1 MATRRSKRAAGVPA
15 ENPEGLT
22 YPKRKK
28 RNTKTTKKTKPVKE
42 KKRKNRKLA
51 NKKNIKLSVKD
62 IPKKHAPK
70 PKDRNKRDFA
80 KFYGLNF
87 FEVVRKQ
94 TVKRWKAGYRIKY
107 STLKKYDL
115 VNEYREWKQAKVDE
129 GQEGFQIHLDILDD
143 EILLEKRQEKAIAD
157 YINPTAKRVANALQS
172 QSIGS
177 SIDAENITI
186 LINSDNT
193 PEVDNKNI
201 NLNANWS
208 IKQQAL
214 KTRKKKQVEAEDEFD
229 DADDTAFDDDFQAAA
244 AINTKKAQK
253 GKKKKSFFTYNDVV
267 EWFNSDS
274 HQVELRGRKGWK
286 KAEQST
292 IDKNIKAIEK
302 LMNFLACASGD
313 NRKFQ
318 KVAGNP
324 ITNKKNN
331 VPGKLVPRKVPKNE
345 LKTGKKNTED
355 NRHFTPYGRLVPRGD
370 ENLLECFMGDP
381 EEVRQKVELIKQAK
395 KKDGTPYARQNA
407 DVIGSIQALFRQRSN
422 SEKYFNWM
430 RALVGEEQL
439 EIWEQNF
446 STTLNKD
453 KKAREKKRTSGVLK
467 SIPWKE
473 IVNIFMKLKK
483 NYETLKANPK
493 TTDLALAKANL
504 DYVLWACYT
513 LRPPV
518 RDNYG
523 NMKIVEKSINTILN
537 QQEYDKTVQ
546 IEFDDSGKQYIPKG
560 GKLEMKKNENNKNE
574 LFNYYSIKDKMF
586 VLQLYKTRS
595 LYRQRRDKLNE
606 LEPIFGKGKLLAKII
621 KESYDL
627 VPREWLFGKCGL
639 DKKTKKVV
647 VTRVISKKK
656 EDTVARLDKNGIEKD
671 IEKQGALSPYLAK
684 IQKRYNLKNPS
695 GQLGVRLFRHSFISY
710 MYQIK
715 KIDSDQKL
723 QLSYLMN
730 HSTEEAKRY
739 NWTLEDKTA
748 AGNKLAPEF
757 LRLKK

>member
-15 ENPEGLT
+15 ENPQGLT

-28 RNTKTTKKTKPVKE
+28 RKAKSPEKTNPEKPKKN
-42 KKRKNRKLA
+42 KNRKFV
-51 NKKNIKLSVKD
+51 NNKNIKLNVKEM
-62 IPKKHAPK
+62 PKKHSSK
-70 PKDRNKRDFA
+70 PKDRNKRDFS

-94 TVKRWKAGYRIKY
+94 TIKRWKLGYRIKY
-107 STLKKYDL
+107 STLKKYSL
-115 VNEYREWKQAKVDE
+115 VKEYREFKQQKVDE
-129 GQEGFQIHLDILDD
+129 GVEAFQIHLDMLDD
-143 EILLEKRQEKAIAD
+143 EILLEKRQENAIAD

-201 NLNANWS
+201 NLNAHWS
-208 IKQQAL
+208 MKQQAL
-214 KTRKKKQVEAEDEFD
+214 KTRKKAQVEAEQEFD
-229 DADDTAFDDDFQAAA
+229 DADDIAFDDDEQAAA
-244 AINTKKAQK
+244 SINTKKSK
-253 GKKKKSFFTYNDVV
+253 TGKKKKTFFTYNDVV
-267 EWFNSDS
+267 KWFNSDS
-274 HQVELRGRKGWK
+274 HQVEIRGRKGWK

-292 IDKNIKAIEK
+292 IDKNIKGIEK
-302 LMNFLACASGD
+302 LMNFLACAAGD

-318 KVAGNP
+318 KVGGNP

-331 VPGKLVPRKVPKNE
+331 VPGKLVSRKVPKNE
-345 LKTGKKNTED
+345 LKPGKKNTED

-370 ENLLECFMGDP
+370 ENLLKCFLGDA
-381 EEVRQKVELIKQAK
+381 ESVRQKVELIKQAK

-422 SEKYFNWM
+422 SEKYFNWI
-430 RALVGEEQL
+430 RALVTEEQL

-453 KKAREKKRTSGVLK
+453 KKAREKKRTTGALK

-473 IVNIFMKLKK
+473 IVNIFLKLKNK
-483 NYETLKANPK
+483 FEDLKANPK
-493 TTDLALAKANL
+493 TTKLVLARANL

-523 NMKIVEKSINTILN
+523 NMKIIKSSIKSILN

-560 GKLEMKKNENNKNE
+560 GKLEFERNDKDKKE
-574 LFNYYSIKDKMF
+574 LFNYYSLKDKMF

-595 LYRQRRDKLNE
+595 LYRQRRDKLDD
-606 LEPIFGKGKLLAKII
+606 LPKLFGKGKLLAKII
-621 KESYDL
+621 KESYEL
-627 VPREWLFGKCGL
+627 VPREWLFGKCRL
-639 DKKTKKVV
+639 DKKTKEVV
-647 VTRVISKKK
+647 VTRIIPKKK
-656 EDTVARLDKNGIEKD
+656 EDTVARLDKNGLEKD
-671 IEKQGALSPYLAK
+671 IEKQGALSPYIAK
-684 IQKRYNLKNPS
+684 IEKSYGLKNPS
-695 GQLGVRLFRHSFISY
+695 AQLGVRLFRHSFISY
-710 MYQIK
+710 QYQVK
-715 KIDSDQKL
+715 KINADQKL

-730 HSTEEAKRY
+730 HSTEEARRY
-739 NWTLEDKTA
+739 NWALEDKSS
-748 AGNKLAPEF
+748 AGNKLPPEYV
-757 LRLKK
+757 KMK